1 MSDDPKAKAEGKLT
15 LKGLSYGFLN
25 DVSDTS
31 LGGAVDPQRSTGLD
45 FLRATVSTEYKRS
58 ALATVSTFKGAVL
71 ASTEKQVGA
80 SRSTEDVL
88 AGYAKQNIVEKT
100 GDWISSFFGD
110 KKVIAYKVYIPEI
123 ECRPAP
129 RSFEDPII
137 STYYDVY
144 VDKGM
149 LDAETTIEI
158 GSIVTVRFDNINN
171 FSTARIIGVSK
182 DKFEFEGFEGA
193 SLESSHRSGRSG
205 GGGGR
210 GGRHTAAGGNKFE
223 KAYNQTARLKCKAE
237 PHPREVAI
245 AKKYGLEVAI
255 VQAIGQVESGGRDD
269 AIRFEPHLFH
279 RKAPQFK
286 DQVPFTKPPD
296 LVFSTTES
304 ETNEAA
310 FDHAFSLDKMAAIK
324 SVSWGRYQVLG
335 GKLLILFG
343 TPDKGVA
350 GYKAD
355 PFNTSFEL
363 LDTWFST
370 GNGPKAVAA
379 AKVKDFITF
388 ANYYNGETRRFTY
401 GGAIAREYNA
411 VTCGEY
417 TPPTFGPDPALAE
430 GCSGEGAVIYL
441 ADSQHEGGTTFG
453 GLLRAELKSQGVP
466 LVINMAKSGR
476 GLVAGAGK
484 GFLKLKLKKKLKSKL
499 SAAKPKYAIVGVGG
513 NDAGMADWTAE
524 KWKKKA
530 EEFIQI
536 LKDGGV
542 EEIIWFGV
550 TKPMVP
556 DTPHLTKNNGYG
568 SVGIAPGPKAQE
580 RRDTMRSIQKEVL
593 ASFPEVTY
601 IDSMQYTQNLH
612 TRDGVHYDGA
622 EYKTWFDAAM
632 AGDLKA
638 PLAAMIK
645 KIKDG
650 CAEYEAEK
658 AAELEASLPPA
669 TDEEVPSE
677 RGILPNGSPQAD
689 YPGGSPPYI
698 LPLNISRMQ
707 SDRMYLNNTVN
718 PVNGKQERHH
728 AVDHGAA
735 TGTPI
740 LAIAD
745 GVVTF
750 TKSGSEEAGN
760 YIVTQHTD
768 VINGGD
774 LWVRQLHMVEPTTLK
789 KGDQVS
795 RGQVIGYVGTT
806 GRSTGPHVHFEIGK
820 TGPTTTKWRAV
831 GNKINPIGYY
841 PDGWFVTH
849 AGKAYIFPDRMKST
863 PSV

>member
-129 RSFEDPII
+129 RSFEDPILT
-137 STYYDVY
+137 TYYDVY

-210 GGRHTAAGGNKFE
+210 HTAAGGNKFE
-223 KAYNQTARLKCKAE
+223 KAYNQKARSKCKQE
-237 PHPREVAI
+237 PHPEEVRI
-245 AKKYGLEVAI
+245 AEYFGLEVA
-255 VQAIGQVESGGRDD
+255 VLQAVGTVESGGRNDS
-269 AIRFEPHLFH
+269 IRFEPHLFIRDH
-279 RKAPQFK
+279 RPDLK
-286 DQVPFTKPPD
+286 DQIPFTKDPGGQPYSR
-296 LVFSTTES
+296 VKS

-310 FDHAFSLDKMAAIK
+310 FQHAYALDKTAAVK
-324 SVSWGRYQVLG
+324 SVSWGRFQVLG
-335 GKLLILFG
+335 GKLIKIAG
-343 TPDKGVA
+343 SAEKGLSQY
-350 GYKAD
+350 GAD
-355 PFNTSFEL
+355 PEATSFKL
-363 LDTWFST
+363 LEMWLKTD
-370 GNGPKAVAA
+370 NGPKAVAA
-379 AKVKDFITF
+379 AKEKDFVTF
-388 ANYYNGETRRFTY
+388 ARYYNGKTQKYHY

-411 VTCGEY
+411 IVCGEY
-417 TPPTFGPDPALAE
+417 TPPTFGPDPAMAG
-430 GCSGEGAVIYL
+430 GCEGEGAVIYL
-441 ADSQHEGGTTFG
+441 ADSQHAAGYSLG
-453 GLLRAELKSQGVP
+453 GLLREELKSQGVP
-466 LVINMAKSGR
+466 LVINMAESGR
-476 GLVAGAGK
+476 GLIAGAGK

-499 SAAKPKYAIVGVGG
+499 SEAKPKYAIVGLGG
-513 NDAGMADWTAE
+513 NDAGMTSWSAE
-524 KWKKKA
+524 KFKKKA

-542 EEIIWFGV
+542 EEIIWFGI

-556 DTPHLTKNNGYG
+556 DTPHLKKNNGYG

-580 RRDTMRSIQKEVL
+580 TRDKMRDIQKEVL
-593 ASFPEVTY
+593 PTLPGVTY
-601 IDSMQYTQNLH
+601 IDTMQYTQNLH
-612 TRDGVHYDGA
+612 TSDGVHYAPA
-622 EYKTWFDAAM
+622 EYKTIFNAAK

-650 CAEYEAEK
+650 CAEYEKK
-658 AAELEASLPPA
+658 AAAAAATARPFTVDAKCYDDAQDIPNKSQHASVLAAVHPDFLPHVKSFICEAWKQKQI
-669 TDEEVPSE
+669 TI
-677 RGILPNGSPQAD
+677 R
-689 YPGGSPPYI
+689 
-698 LPLNISRMQ
+698 LNSSYRSVAKQ
-707 SDRMYLNNTVN
+707 QRLYDKW
-718 PVNGKQERHH
+718 VNGGKNGIAPANPAKGLSYHNL
-728 AVDHGAA
+728 GM
-735 TGTPI
+735 
-740 LAIAD
+740 AID
-745 GVVTF
+745 FNPTL
-750 TKSGSEEAGN
+750 S
-760 YIVTQHTD
+760 
-768 VINGGD
+768 NG
-774 LWVRQLHMVEPTTLK
+774 TTLM
-789 KGDQVS
+789 
-795 RGQVIGYVGTT
+795 
-806 GRSTGPHVHFEIGK
+806 STSSKSSWRNSGIVEIGK
-820 TGPTTTKWRAV
+820 AAGMYWGGLFST
-831 GNKINPIGYY
+831 NFDPIHF
-841 PDGWFVTH
+841 DFRTRV
-849 AGKAYIFPDRMKST
+849 PDRYKALAAASKQGVDPNKSNLDGIIT
-863 PSV
+863 